1 MVDTGS
7 RDQDNRLPLA
17 RILAQFAFHLSADWE
32 VRAGQDTDTASLR
45 LGVREMLAR
54 HHLFSWDT

>member
-1 MVDTGS
+1 MDTES
-7 RDQDNRLPLA
+7 RGQDNRLPLA

-32 VRAGQDTDTASLR
+32 LRAEQDADTASLR
-45 LGVREMLAR
+45 LGVRDMLAK